1 MNTILKNSRRLI
13 RQSFLVCLLL
23 GGVFSVKATDALYQ
37 NFDSLYYTTT
47 GNPAPLL
54 DVEAFDNQNI
64 FSVTYDTYTPGI
76 HYYQTRNTINFTN
89 YGTMSVN
96 SPSTF
101 FGFLSS
107 FGTGFSFDT
116 WTTNV
121 IQHRMAGTFYNLG
134 TIRCNSTNDAIGFV
148 DNIGKC
154 LVNATNIINH
164 GAISVGHAND
174 ISLTAKYADLSLSQ
188 MIHEPSQLSYVLTG
202 NTINFFQLA
211 SGISGVG
218 AIGTDTNLDWN
229 PAVALTATTSYSSFP
244 YYLFLTNSTPYM
256 DVIGQGTSNVI
267 IRAVFVQNPVTSV
280 PYNVYF
286 PPLFLNNFSDSGAT
300 VEWVGAYQDAAS
312 GAVLTNYLYLND
324 DYLFGVNTNNY
335 LVNGVPANFTFSK
348 TTTPFL
354 LGPPAVPG
362 LTFNIQPNAA
372 QTNRYAYSTVQLISS
387 SVATN
392 ASYINPSG
400 AISNMFGRVIIVA
413 SNELS
418 LEGAQITGQDY
429 LSLTAPVQFNG
440 SQDAQIV
447 SPYSDINL
455 GVTNGN
461 LKIVNLVSSGNAG
474 WNGNMQ
480 VWSTRYLY
488 TDPNGITNDFRIFL
502 VGSDISA
509 TAKSWVQHL
518 RLHATNSLVL
528 HDVMNVYGSLY
539 IDSQRLTIETNGVG
553 NGNNSIAGELNW
565 LPLTTL
571 NTVQLPNLLWLTNN
585 GALRAGGLAAFGSA
599 SSRYGAFI
607 NNGFVGTG
615 GTTIWTTNFANSGV
629 ITNGTGSFALQTS
642 NAVMTNGF
650 IYAGSDITIATP
662 RLVFSNGV
670 ISAGRSLTLSVT
682 NELWDNGP
690 GNNAAFSVGA
700 VGVGTGLLLPVKPPV
715 GDLLGTSITDYAPGS
730 RVMLNQWSGLDYG
743 YTNSGFNNNAAIGRL
758 ILDSVKGGA
767 ITYGKF
773 NFIGT
778 GASNAIYVD
787 QLVLLD
793 YASFTNRNGTNLPAF
808 TFNTNLV
815 IYYAQA
821 LLADGTSVAEK
832 MNHFNTNHFRWVSS
846 YAGYYSSTNLVYP
859 PGVTNTVNAALAIS
873 DTIDSDGD
881 GIPNVADPTPF
892 FVQAQLNF
900 TIAKTNSPANSV
912 RLQWQ
917 TIPNATNYVFYKTNL
932 ASPTW
937 LPFTNFTKFYYG
949 NNVGVTKGANVNWFP
964 SPLAYPTNPPISDLR
979 TNVWVLDGITNTAQF
994 YRVLVQ

>member
-1 MNTILKNSRRLI
+1 MNTILKYSWRMM
-13 RQSFLVCLLL
+13 RQSLLACLLL
-23 GGVFSVKATDALYQ
+23 GGVISVRATDALYQ
-37 NFDSLYYTTT
+37 NFDSLYYSNT
-47 GNPAPLL
+47 GTPAPVL
-54 DVEAFDNQNI
+54 DVAAFDNENF
-64 FSVTYDTYTPGI
+64 FSVSYDTYTPGI
-76 HYYQTRNTINFTN
+76 HYFQTRNTINYTN
-89 YGTMSVN
+89 YGTMEVN
-96 SPSTF
+96 SPATTI
-101 FGFLSS
+101 GFLSS
-107 FGTGFSFDT
+107 FGAGFSFDT

-121 IQHRMAGTFYNLG
+121 IPHSMAGTFYNLG
-134 TIRCNSTNDAIGFV
+134 TIYCNSINNAFGFNIV
-148 DNIGKC
+148 NNIGKC
-154 LVNATNIINH
+154 FVNATNIINH
-164 GAISVGHAND
+164 GVIDVGYAND
-174 ISLTAKYADLSLSQ
+174 ISLNSQYADLSLAQ
-188 MIHEPSQLSYVLTG
+188 LIHEPAQLQVVLTG
-202 NTINFFQLA
+202 NIFNFFQTVP
-211 SGISGVG
+211 GVSGVG

-229 PAVALTATTSYSSFP
+229 PAAVLTATTSQSSYPF
-244 YYLFLTNSTPYM
+244 YLFLTNSTPYM
-256 DVIGQGTSNVI
+256 DRSGQGTSNVI

-286 PPLFLNNFSDSGAT
+286 GPQNFGNGSAT
-300 VEWVGAYQDAAS
+300 VEWTGAYQDPAS
-312 GAVLTNYLYLND
+312 GDILTNYLYLTD
-324 DYLFGVNTNNY
+324 DYLFGVNTNNF
-335 LVNGVPANFTFSK
+335 LNRGVPANFTFNK
-348 TTTPFL
+348 TTAPAAIGTPA
-354 LGPPAVPG
+354 PAG
-362 LTFNIQPNAA
+362 LTFNIQPNVA

-392 ASYINPSG
+392 ASNSNPSG
-400 AISNMFGRVIIVA
+400 AISNMVSRDFIVA

-418 LEGAQITGQDY
+418 LAGAQITGQDY

-440 SQDAQIV
+440 SQDAQII

-461 LKIVNLVSSGNAG
+461 LEIANLVSSGNAS
-474 WNGNMQ
+474 WNGTVQ
-480 VWSTRYLY
+480 VWSTRYLF
-488 TDPNGITNDFRIFL
+488 TDANGITNDFRIML
-502 VGSDISA
+502 VGSDLSA
-509 TAKSWVQHL
+509 TAKSWVQFL

-553 NGNNSIAGELNW
+553 NGNSSIAGELNW

-599 SSRYGAFI
+599 PTRYGAFI
-607 NNGFVGTG
+607 NNGFIGTG
-615 GTTIWTTNFANSGV
+615 GTTIWTTNFSNTGI
-629 ITNGTGSFALQTS
+629 ITNGTGSFVLQTS
-642 NAVMTNGF
+642 NAVMTNGY

-662 RLVFSNGV
+662 SLVFSNGV

-682 NELWDNGP
+682 NLLSDNGP
-690 GNNAAFSVGA
+690 GNGAAMSVGA
-700 VGVGTGLLLPVKPPV
+700 VGIGTGLVLPVKPLV

-730 RVMLNQWSGLDYG
+730 KVMVNQWSGVDYG
-743 YTNSGFNNNAAIGRL
+743 YTNAGFHNNAAIGRL
-758 ILDSVKGGA
+758 ILDSLKGGA
-767 ITYGKF
+767 VTYGKL
-773 NFIGT
+773 NFTGT
-778 GASNAIYVD
+778 GTNNAIYVD

-832 MNHFNTNHFRWVSS
+832 MNHFNTNHFRWIPS
-846 YAGYYSSTNLVYP
+846 YAGYFSSTNLVYP

-881 GIPNVADPTPF
+881 GIPNVADATPF
-892 FVQAQLNF
+892 FVPAQLNF
-900 TIAKTNSPANSV
+900 TITKTNNPANSV

-937 LPFTNFTKFYYG
+937 LPFTNYAKFYYG